1 GMVLILRWYWWRINA
16 WSELVATIAPFV
28 GMAFAKYVLPG
39 YVPDTFYTNNGDFL
53 FTVLFTTICWLTA
66 TFMTSPTDEHTLKAF
81 YERVKP
87 GGFWRFYRG
96 EENNNRLT
104 PFLFVSW
111 LSGVLTVYSVLFFT
125 GYFILEEWSLFFI
138 WFT

>member
-1 GMVLILRWYWWRINA
+1 HYVFAGRIITILVMIVGLFSTTMITMIDSAAQFLIASGAGLGMVLILRWYWWRINA

-66 TFMTSPTDEHTLKAF
+66 TFMTSPTDEPT
-81 YERVKP
+81 
-87 GGFWRFYRG
+87 
-96 EENNNRLT
+96 
-104 PFLFVSW
+104 
-111 LSGVLTVYSVLFFT
+111 
-125 GYFILEEWSLFFI
+125 
-138 WFT
+138 